1 MNVYLKWNSVHKC
14 CMQCIGISVCRHC
27 SMTTAGPSSVHV
39 SWHHYSAL
47 CPSSKRC
54 SQAPVVPQHS
64 TDIVSPHCV
73 TEVFWFWTHCALEV
87 KLFNRLIAA
96 GLITQPDSDAI
107 QPPQI
112 PWQYHF
118 VLFYWQ
124 DHYLILICLDPL
136 CFIKNSSNPM
146 DGNGQSCEWSNQL
159 SRASDL
165 PGVAIWRTKASP
177 LRYKESEQGKAQ
189 WPQLS

>member
-1 MNVYLKWNSVHKC
+1 MEGRLLKKPRLLVLPRLVFYAVLYYCTFWHQHESNEYPSEYHE
-14 CMQCIGISVCRHC
+14 CRHC

-47 CPSSKRC
+47 CPSLKRC
-54 SQAPVVPQHS
+54 SQAPVVPQQS

-87 KLFNRLIAA
+87 KLFNRLVAA
-96 GLITQPDSDAI
+96 GLTTQPDSDAI

-112 PWQYHF
+112 PWPYHF
-118 VLFYWQ
+118 VLLYWQ

-136 CFIKNSSNPM
+136 CFIKNSSNHM
-146 DGNGQSCEWSNQL
+146 DGNGQSCE
-159 SRASDL
+159 
-165 PGVAIWRTKASP
+165 
-177 LRYKESEQGKAQ
+177 
-189 WPQLS
+189 